1 MDSEP
6 QHPLVAG
13 GGEIGAL
20 IRATDW
26 ARTPLGPIE
35 TWPRTLLS
43 YVSLMLEMP
52 SPAIIFWGPEQT
64 QIYNAGYAMIMGPR
78 HPKYLGAP
86 YRECWPDTYPLI
98 YPWMRRVLDQGEII
112 HVDKEHIPVTRY
124 GFLEEA
130 FFTFTFSALRDDD
143 GAIAGI
149 FQPVFEVTDTVL
161 SERRAETVR
170 ALTLRGRSASDT
182 VRDILG
188 ALSANDKDVPFALL
202 YLAGE
207 GGDRIEL
214 AGTTESLAS
223 ANVRLQE
230 VAEQAFSANAP
241 VEIEIE
247 SLLDGAA
254 VGAWPE
260 PTRRALVLP
269 IRRARSDAP
278 RGVVVFGISPRCHFD
293 DSYRSFF
300 ELAADQIAA
309 AVARL
314 RAQQE
319 ADWQRQQLDRLFL
332 QAPALIAVLR
342 GPDHVFELTN
352 PQYQTFIGNREV
364 RGKPFRDALPDL
376 VDQPFADMLDN
387 VYRFGEAHVGK
398 EVLVR
403 LDNAGDGHSEDA
415 FVNFVYQPIRDET
428 GTVEGILIFA
438 FEVTEQ
444 VHARQR
450 AEQLTEELRRAD
462 QLKDEFLAMLAHE
475 LRNPLAAV
483 SNVSWLL
490 QRQADQNG
498 GVRPMVEIL
507 QRQTR
512 VLMGLVDEL
521 LDVARITRGLVA
533 LKQDLVDLA
542 QIAQN
547 AIESVQGQMDEK
559 HHEVIVRGLNAPLNV
574 VGDAVRLEQVLVN
587 VLTNAAKYTDSGG
600 VIELSAERNGE
611 RAEIRIR
618 DNGIG
623 MTPEVLERAF
633 TLFGQ
638 AERGLDRSQGGL
650 GIGLTIAK
658 NLIELQGGHIEAHS
672 AGPGTGSEFVITVP
686 LAIIEHAPRQAE
698 APTTQVAGRSMRVL
712 MVEDNL
718 DAARTLSLLLEGLG
732 HDVVVTHDGQTAL
745 ARVHDIKPELVLLD
759 IGLPGMNGYHVAQQ
773 LRQNPDTRAAILVA
787 LTGYG
792 EKRDRE
798 RTRAAGFDAHFVK
811 PVDVDSL
818 QRFVQQA
825 SMQTREVPG

>member
-1 MDSEP
+1 MNSEP
-6 QHPLVAG
+6 QHPLLAG
-13 GGEIGAL
+13 GGEMGAL

-64 QIYNAGYAMIMGPR
+64 QIYNAGYAIIMGPR

-98 YPWMRRVLDQGEII
+98 YPWMRRVLDQGEVI
-112 HVDKEHIPVTRY
+112 HVDKEHIPLTRY
-124 GFLEEA
+124 GFQEEA

-161 SERRAETVR
+161 NERRAETVR

-214 AGTTESLAS
+214 VGTTESLAGRDAAIGRFHEFAERAFA
-223 ANVRLQE
+223 ANSPADIE
-230 VAEQAFSANAP
+230 V
-241 VEIEIE
+241 E

-254 VGAWPE
+254 VGAWQE
-260 PTRRALVLP
+260 P
-269 IRRARSDAP
+269 IRRARAVPIRHARSDAP
-278 RGVVVFGISPRCHFD
+278 RGVVVFGVSPRRHFD
-293 DSYRSFF
+293 AGYRSFF
-300 ELAADQIAA
+300 ELAANQIAA

-314 RAQQE
+314 RAQHE

-332 QAPALIAVLR
+332 QAPALIAVMR
-342 GPDHVFELTN
+342 GSDHAFELTN
-352 PQYQTFIGNREV
+352 AQYQAFIGHRDV
-364 RGKPFRDALPDL
+364 KGKPFRDAFPDL
-376 VDQPFADMLDN
+376 VDQPFADILDS
-387 VYRFGEAHVGK
+387 VYRSGEAHVGK

-403 LDNAGDGHSEDA
+403 LDNTGDGHPVDA
-415 FVNFVYQPIRDET
+415 FLNFVYQPIRDEA
-428 GTVEGILIFA
+428 GTVDGILVFA
-438 FEVTEQ
+438 FEVTDQ
-444 VHARQR
+444 VHARRR

-490 QRQADQNG
+490 QRQAGQDG

-533 LKQDLVDLA
+533 LKHDLVDLA
-542 QIAQN
+542 QIARN
-547 AIESVQGQMDEK
+547 ALESVQGQMDEK
-559 HHEVIVRGLNAPLNV
+559 RHEVVVSGLDAPLNL

-587 VLTNAAKYTDSGG
+587 VLTNAAKYTDAGG
-600 VIELSAERNGE
+600 VIELNATRDGE
-611 RAEIRIR
+611 RAEIRVR
-618 DNGIG
+618 DSGIG

-658 NLIELQGGHIEAHS
+658 NLIELHGGHIEAYS
-672 AGPGTGSEFVITVP
+672 AGPGAGSEFVITVP
-686 LAIIEHAPRQAE
+686 LATTGHLPRRKE
-698 APTTQVAGRSMRVL
+698 AQPKAVAGRSLRVL

-718 DAARTLSLLLEGLG
+718 DVARTLSLLLEGLG
-732 HDVVVTHDGQTAL
+732 HEVVVMHDGQSAL

-759 IGLPGMNGYHVAQQ
+759 IGLPGMDGYQIAQQ
-773 LRQNPDTRAAILVA
+773 LRQNPDTRGLTLVA

-798 RTRAAGFDAHFVK
+798 RTREAGFDAHFVK
-811 PVDVDSL
+811 PVDVDAL
-818 QRFVQQA
+818 QRFVEQA
-825 SMQTREVPG
+825 SVQAA